1 MKEILR
7 TDRLLLRE
15 LTEGDLDDLRE
26 LLQDRRVMY
35 AYDHV
40 LARRMCAL
48 GWNANRGAMPSSAS
62 AFGRQSSWTVAPWSV
77 KQG

>member
-15 LTEGDLDDLRE
+15 LTGDGLDGLRE

-35 AYDHV
+35 A
-40 LARRMCAL
+40 
-48 GWNANRGAMPSSAS
+48 
-62 AFGRQSSWTVAPWSV
+62 
-77 KQG
+77 

>member
-35 AYDHV
+35 A
-40 LARRMCAL
+40 
-48 GWNANRGAMPSSAS
+48 
-62 AFGRQSSWTVAPWSV
+62 
-77 KQG
+77 